1 MSEESKI
8 PPYFYFNTKYCDWFQ
23 MLNNEQAGAVIKY
36 ICSYVKQTELP
47 TIEDQAAAM
56 LIEFIKT
63 DIDHS
68 FCKYRAQCENGKKGG
83 APKGN
88 KNAAKKKAT
97 EEPPINELF
106 GDIAYRIA
114 DVIFWNAQ
122 KEDFAISEY
131 LSKSQIASIAACYH
145 ILDIDD
151 ISDIFDGTMKEFIIN
166 KSARQFCNELKQYA
180 AAEFEEGDETFTE
193 TFARAKQAAD
203 KLLKMSLDE
212 TKHFYSKCDLALE
225 ATDISEAQIKEH
237 YDFTE
242 EEIKQILSARRQQ
255 NNPKTTQN
263 NQI

>member
-36 ICSYVKQTELP
+36 ICSYVKQAELP

-68 FCKYRAQCENGKKGG
+68 FRKYRAQCENGKKGG

-114 DVIFWNAQ
+114 DVIFYDAQ

-145 ILDIDD
+145 ILDV
-151 ISDIFDGTMKEFIIN
+151 
-166 KSARQFCNELKQYA
+166 NELKQYA
-180 AAEFEEGDETFTE
+180 AAEFKEGDETFAE
-193 TFARAKQAAD
+193 TFARTKQAAD

-212 TKHFYSKCDLALE
+212 IKHFYSKCDLALE
-225 ATDISEAQIKEH
+225 TTNISETQIKEY

>member
-97 EEPPINELF
+97 EEPPI
-106 GDIAYRIA
+106 
-114 DVIFWNAQ
+114 
-122 KEDFAISEY
+122 
-131 LSKSQIASIAACYH
+131 
-145 ILDIDD
+145 
-151 ISDIFDGTMKEFIIN
+151 
-166 KSARQFCNELKQYA
+166 
-180 AAEFEEGDETFTE
+180 
-193 TFARAKQAAD
+193 
-203 KLLKMSLDE
+203 
-212 TKHFYSKCDLALE
+212 
-225 ATDISEAQIKEH
+225 
-237 YDFTE
+237 
-242 EEIKQILSARRQQ
+242 
-255 NNPKTTQN
+255 
-263 NQI
+263 